1 VNRYTD
7 DIDWLII
14 AKDRERS
21 GLSMSDYLQ
30 SGRMQAFMPP
40 GIPLPSF
47 KTFSRLER
55 RARTQAGIQTAATDG
70 VIPVY
75 SFTEQQVQSVLEVH
89 TNDTPKR
96 TRTAGGR
103 HQVRVRLPQDI
114 AVEIDCDNPELLL
127 LKTLLLVLP

>member
-1 VNRYTD
+1 MNRYTD

-30 SGRMQAFMPP
+30 
-40 GIPLPSF
+40 
-47 KTFSRLER
+47 
-55 RARTQAGIQTAATDG
+55 AGIQTAATDG

-75 SFTEQQVQSVLEVH
+75 SFTEQQVQSVLAVH